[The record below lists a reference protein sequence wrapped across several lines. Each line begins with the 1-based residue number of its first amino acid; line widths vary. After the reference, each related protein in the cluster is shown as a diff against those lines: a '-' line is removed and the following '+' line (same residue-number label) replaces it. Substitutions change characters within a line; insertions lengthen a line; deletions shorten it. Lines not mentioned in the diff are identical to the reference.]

1 LEEARRQAGVSY
13 MSGAAYVRFM
23 PESHAFVRPPLPP
36 SGTGGSPPVRIW
48 SNIVNFVNFVP
59 SRFGH
64 LGGPRALIEGTG
76 SAC

>member
-1 LEEARRQAGVSY
+1 
-13 MSGAAYVRFM
+13 
-23 PESHAFVRPPLPP
+23 
-36 SGTGGSPPVRIW
+36 
-48 SNIVNFVNFVP
+48 VNFVP